1 MSIVLFTT
9 KNKQNPLNPVQL
21 SNRKS
26 PSKGSYESKAGHVL
40 AVWPQKWDVLGHS
53 CIVL

>member
-21 SNRKS
+21 SNRKN
-26 PSKGSYESKAGHVL
+26 PSRGSYESKAGHVL
-40 AVWPQKWDVLGHS
+40 AVWPQTWDVFGHS